1 MTNTKTAPTLYERLG
16 GKAAIDAAVDLF
28 YGKVLADARI
38 SRFFRGVDMK
48 RQAAK
53 QRAFL
58 AYAFGAPV
66 KYTGKDMR
74 SAHAPLVAQGLDDSH
89 FDAVAENL
97 ALTLAELNV
106 PPELIREVLLI
117 ASGTRDDVLGR

>member
-28 YGKVLADARI
+28 YDKVLKDERI
-38 SRFFRGVDMK
+38 RHFFDGVDMK
-48 RQAAK
+48 KQRQK

-58 AYAFGAPV
+58 AYAFGAPTR
-66 KYTGKDMR
+66 YTGKDMR
-74 SAHAPLVAQGLDDSH
+74 SAHAALVKRGLDESH

-97 ALTLAELNV
+97 AVTLAELDV
-106 PPELIREVLLI
+106 PAALIKEVLLVA
-117 ASGTRDDVLGR
+117 ASTKNDVLGR